1 LHPLRE
7 HSSAGSEH
15 LPYKQGVTGSN
26 PVAPT
31 NSPASCGIFFC
42 PYKIQGAH
50 PPRLEKKIGN
60 ENWQLVTSKKVKID
74 MSQKLCRAS
83 WGEQNKVD
91 LTILQ
96 DLQPEQWFMKKLF
109 TN

>member
-1 LHPLRE
+1 
-7 HSSAGSEH
+7 
-15 LPYKQGVTGSN
+15 
-26 PVAPT
+26 
-31 NSPASCGIFFC
+31 
-42 PYKIQGAH
+42 
-50 PPRLEKKIGN
+50 
-60 ENWQLVTSKKVKID
+60 